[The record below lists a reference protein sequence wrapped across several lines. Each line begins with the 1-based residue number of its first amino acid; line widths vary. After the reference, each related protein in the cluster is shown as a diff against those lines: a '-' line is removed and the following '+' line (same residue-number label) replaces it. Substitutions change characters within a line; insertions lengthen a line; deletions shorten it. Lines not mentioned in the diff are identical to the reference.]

1 MPFKSEAQRRF
12 LFAKHPDVA
21 REFAAATPKGK
32 ELPEHVK
39 KAHALGI
46 THALARFKMSGEELR
61 LKIPT
66 RTFHGF
72 DAAAKS
78 VAKKANVPDA
88 NTLEEMLEQISPP
101 ATPADQKVTT
111 DHLNRS
117 TAWGAPNNL
126 AGGDAAS
133 RVSDMGQPTGF
144 GGI

>member
-1 MPFKSEAQRRF
+1 MPFRLAD
-12 LFAKHPDVA
+12 HHA
-21 REFAAATPKGK
+21 RGVAAA
-32 ELPEHVK
+32 L
-39 KAHALGI
+39 
-46 THALARFKMSGEELR
+46 THFKMGGEELR

-88 NTLEEMLEQISPP
+88 NTLEEMLEQIVPP
-101 ATPADQKVTT
+101 APPADQKITT

-117 TAWGAPNNL
+117 TAWGTPNNL

-144 GGI
+144 GGV